1 MLSDDARFEK
11 VVGSVKE
18 RPVQKEG
25 VKGKYH
31 ASRLPYSLGNTLSRY
46 SARRMYKTVSI
57 VSIAI
62 EVPTV

>member
-1 MLSDDARFEK
+1 MLSNDSRSEK
-11 VVGSVKE
+11 VVGRVRE

-31 ASRLPYSLGNTLSRY
+31 TSRLPYSLGNTLSRY
-46 SARRMYKTVSI
+46 SARTMYKTVST